1 MVSEFQYQEPHV
13 EDMPQEEPINI
24 EPIYQES
31 IGIRRSTRNRKT
43 SISSDYIVYLQEF
56 DLDVGL
62 KDDPIAF
69 SQAINRDDSKLWYE
83 SMKDEMESI
92 AKNQVWD
99 LVELA
104 KGVSPIVINVNFTK
118 LSYVFYDVYLTF

>member
-1 MVSEFQYQEPHV
+1 M
-13 EDMPQEEPINI
+13 
-24 EPIYQES
+24 
-31 IGIRRSTRNRKT
+31 
-43 SISSDYIVYLQEF
+43 YLQEF